1 MTAVPPAITC
11 ARLSFSW
18 PDAPPGTPLHR
29 LDATF
34 PPGRTGLVGDNGTG
48 KSTLLR
54 LIAGELTPAS
64 GTITTTG
71 EVAYL
76 PQALPLTGGRT
87 VAELLGVAAHRAA
100 LAAVEA
106 GDPTGL
112 DVLEGDWGA
121 EEQSLATL
129 GRLGLPDEPA
139 FLDRTVATLSGGEAM
154 LVGIAGL
161 LRRPAAVTLLDEPTN
176 NLDRD
181 HREHL
186 YAAVAE
192 WPGVLVVVSHDRDL
206 LEQVEQ
212 IAELRDGALRLYG
225 GPFSHYLAQVAE
237 EQEAAE
243 RRVRAAEANVRR
255 ERRDLLDAQT
265 DLARRERA
273 GRKAERE
280 KRVPRIVAH
289 GRKRAAQVSAGKYR
303 ELHESRLAAA
313 RDELTAAEAAVR
325 EDDRIRIDLPA
336 TAVPAGRTVLRH
348 EPPDGPALVVRG
360 PERIAL
366 LGRNGAGKTT
376 LLRRI
381 LAGGTASV
389 PVGYLPQRLDV
400 LDERRTVLENVRRF
414 ASSATPHEV
423 RAQLARFLV
432 RGAAVDRP
440 AGTLSGGERFR
451 VTLACLLLADPAP
464 QLVLLDEPTNNLDL
478 SSVAQLGSALQH
490 YRGALIVASHDRAF
504 LGAIGVQRCWQL
516 ADGAVRDGPYEP

>member
-1 MTAVPPAITC
+1 
-11 ARLSFSW
+11 
-18 PDAPPGTPLHR
+18 
-29 LDATF
+29 
-34 PPGRTGLVGDNGTG
+34 
-48 KSTLLR
+48 
-54 LIAGELTPAS
+54 
-64 GTITTTG
+64 
-71 EVAYL
+71 
-76 PQALPLTGGRT
+76 
-87 VAELLGVAAHRAA
+87 
-100 LAAVEA
+100 
-106 GDPTGL
+106 
-112 DVLEGDWGA
+112 
-121 EEQSLATL
+121 
-129 GRLGLPDEPA
+129 
-139 FLDRTVATLSGGEAM
+139 
-154 LVGIAGL
+154 
-161 LRRPAAVTLLDEPTN
+161 
-176 NLDRD
+176 
-181 HREHL
+181 
-186 YAAVAE
+186 
-192 WPGVLVVVSHDRDL
+192 
-206 LEQVEQ
+206 
-212 IAELRDGALRLYG
+212 
-225 GPFSHYLAQVAE
+225 
-237 EQEAAE
+237 
-243 RRVRAAEANVRR
+243 
-255 ERRDLLDAQT
+255 
-265 DLARRERA
+265 
-273 GRKAERE
+273 
-280 KRVPRIVAH
+280 VPRIVAH